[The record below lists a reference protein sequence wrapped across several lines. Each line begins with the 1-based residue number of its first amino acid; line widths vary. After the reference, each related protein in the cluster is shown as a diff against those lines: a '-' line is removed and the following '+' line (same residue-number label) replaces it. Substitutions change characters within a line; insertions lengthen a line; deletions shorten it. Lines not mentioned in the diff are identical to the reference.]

1 MPTAQDLMGHGMS
14 FGEAA
19 EIGNDPVTIN
29 GAGTAQTGATA
40 IPENCRCISVNGQSG
55 ATAVVLPKAAKIGTP
70 YYVVGTGASQPI
82 VYCPSG
88 QYMNGSQNA
97 GVTLSAA
104 TAGGLFIQIS
114 LNHWITIPLA
124 P

>member
-1 MPTAQDLMGHGMS
+1 
-14 FGEAA
+14 
-19 EIGNDPVTIN
+19 
-29 GAGTAQTGATA
+29 
-40 IPENCRCISVNGQSG
+40 
-55 ATAVVLPKAAKIGTP
+55 
-70 YYVVGTGASQPI
+70 VVGTGASQPI